1 MTQPTVYLASQSPRR
16 KELLN
21 QIGIQPSIIRP
32 DITEDVLASETAED
46 YVLRLAMAKAEAAQ
60 KQLDK
65 SYSNTHK
72 NSLSNWQ
79 STKKHATIDI
89 IVAADTAVVCQDKI
103 LGKPGSVEEATTML
117 RLLSGKSHEVLTGL
131 AVASSGIL
139 TSISRNLVTFRNIT
153 EQEIHRYLKTD
164 EAYDK
169 AGSYAIQGLAA
180 IFITNIQGSYSGVM
194 GLPLCETADL
204 LEQSGRMILP
214 AP

>member
-16 KELLN
+16 EELLN
-21 QIGIQPSIIRP
+21 QIGIQPSIIKQ
-32 DITEDVLASETAED
+32 DITEDVLISETAEN

-65 SYSNTHK
+65 SYSNTDK

-89 IVAADTAVVCQDKI
+89 IVAADTAVVCQGKI

-117 RLLSGKSHEVLTGL
+117 NLLSGKSHEVLTGL

-139 TSISRNLVTFRNIT
+139 TAISRNLVTFRNIT

-169 AGSYAIQGLAA
+169 AGSYAVQGLAA

-204 LEQSGRMILP
+204 LEQSGRTILP